1 MKIQDA
7 LNVTPQ
13 QINSMTERELRA
25 YARTL
30 FDTANKRISR
40 VNDSGVYSPSVNYLK
55 SQKGIEK
62 FTSPETMGQLRQ
74 TVAAAREFLSKES
87 STVKG
92 SRAIDTRVRARIGA
106 DKNTDLRG
114 FWQGY
119 RRFTEE
125 YPELLYKEGS
135 DRIIKDLYQM
145 YDGNDIDGEDL
156 LTAAEEYA
164 ESEYYDI

>member
-1 MKIQDA
+1 MKLQDA

-30 FDTANKRISR
+30 FDAANKRITRINNS
-40 VNDSGVYSPSVNYLK
+40 DTYSPSVDYLK
-55 SQKGIEK
+55 TQKGIEK
-62 FTSPETMGQLRQ
+62 FFKPETMGELRES
-74 TVAAAREFLSKES
+74 VATARKFLSKET
-87 STVKG
+87 STVRG
-92 SRAIDTRVRARIGA
+92 ARAVDTRIRKKIGA
-106 DKNTDLRG
+106 DKTTDLKG

-135 DRIIKDLYQM
+135 DRLIKELYQM
-145 YDGNDIDGEDL
+145 YDGDDIDGDDL
-156 LTAAEEYA
+156 LEAATQYA

>member
-30 FDTANKRISR
+30 FDVANKRITR
-40 VNDSGVYSPSVNYLK
+40 VNDSGVYSPSVIYLK
-55 SQKGIEK
+55 TQKGIEK
-62 FTSPETMGQLRQ
+62 FYKPQTMGELRES
-74 TVAAAREFLSKES
+74 VATARKFLSKES
-87 STVKG
+87 STVSG
-92 SRAIDTRVRARIGA
+92 SKAIDRRVRARIGA

-135 DRIIKDLYQM
+135 DRLIKDLYQM

-156 LTAAEEYA
+156 LAAAEEYA

>member
-1 MKIQDA
+1 MKLQDA

-30 FDTANKRISR
+30 FDAANKRIWR
-40 VNDSGVYSPSVNYLK
+40 INDSGIYSPSVEYLK
-55 SQKGIEK
+55 TQKGIEK
-62 FTSPETMGQLRQ
+62 FSSPQTMGELRES
-74 TVAAAREFLSKES
+74 VATARKFLSKET
-87 STVKG
+87 STVSG
-92 SRAIDTRVRARIGA
+92 ARTVDIRIREKIGA
-106 DKNTDLRG
+106 DKTTDLKG

-135 DRIIKDLYQM
+135 DRLVKNLYQM
-145 YDGNDIDGEDL
+145 YDDNDIDGDDL
-156 LTAAEEYA
+156 LEAATRYA
-164 ESEYYDI
+164 ESDYYDI